1 MVKHTLLESISDRP
15 SINFQIERELKKH
28 DPAMQTRILDALEAV
43 KDAGPD
49 GISVKDWAI
58 RIRMLHPDED
68 HPVADLLRAVVGKFG
83 CCIERL
89 GDKRYGWV
97 ENDNEAGAAVPQGV
111 QDAMGDQV
119 RLTSIALKTIRELG
133 EFTLVELASAIARKT
148 GMPISSAV
156 GFAQHIIKQFI
167 GGTLATIGN
176 DRYKVKSE
184 QKKTSDEHVDDLK
197 DLLRKSGLNPDE
209 ISEAGGIGGGMSG
222 TKFSKAAD
230 YAPAVGAGVRGAVD
244 NVTMG
249 TGKYARAAA
258 DYGIKNLGSL
268 AGISDPTTWDT
279 EIDQEREKDLAA
291 QQDHPVAWDIGDKA
305 ATAAQVASGVGA
317 VKALGTAAI
326 KAGAKAALRA
336 GERRA
341 ALAALPKSGTYGGG
355 NLSATFAAKRAA
367 EDLKY
372 RAMLMS
378 NSELTNA
385 IKTSKSPE
393 LMREL
398 ERRLAIEKLPNL
410 PVVKDF
416 QLGTHMPLKL
426 TPQMRTTQSLKLTPQ
441 MRVAKNTLPPKL
453 ATQPTIPSGSN
464 VIPFRP
470 RPK

>member
-1 MVKHTLLESISDRP
+1 MVRHTLLESISDRP
-15 SINFQIERELKKH
+15 SINFKIERELKKH

-49 GISVKDWAI
+49 GITVKEWAN

-68 HPVADLLRAVVGKFG
+68 HPVADLLRAVVGKFD

-89 GDKRYGWV
+89 GDKRYGWA
-97 ENDNEAGAAVPQGV
+97 ENDNDAGAAVPQGV

-119 RLTSIALKTIRELG
+119 RLTSIALKTVRELG

-176 DRYKVKSE
+176 DRYKVKAE

-197 DLLRKSGLNPDE
+197 DLLRKSGLNPDKL
-209 ISEAGGIGGGMSG
+209 SEAGGYTGMG
-222 TKFSKAAD
+222 KRDIEGEKAVD
-230 YAPAVGAGVRGAVD
+230 AGLRGAVD

-268 AGISDPTTWDT
+268 AGLSDPTTWDT
-279 EIDQEREKDLAA
+279 EIDQEREKDQAA
-291 QQDHPVAWDIGDKA
+291 QRDYPVAWDIGDKA
-305 ATAAQVASGVGA
+305 ATAAQVVSGVGA

-326 KAGAKAALRA
+326 KAGARA
-336 GERRA
+336 VA
-341 ALAALPKSGTYGGG
+341 NS
-355 NLSATFAAKRAA
+355 AAKQAA
-367 EDLKY
+367 AKVAAKKAVDNLRY
-372 RAMLMS
+372 QARGMS
-378 NSELTNA
+378 NAELTNA

-398 ERRLAIEKLPNL
+398 QRRQDLLNL
-410 PVVKDF
+410 PDLSVVNDF
-416 QLGTHMPLKL
+416 KLGA
-426 TPQMRTTQSLKLTPQ
+426 QNSLKLTPQ
-441 MRVAKNTLPPKL
+441 MRVTSPLKLTPQMQVAKNALPSKL
-453 ATQPTIPSGSN
+453 APQPAIPSGSN

>member
-1 MVKHTLLESISDRP
+1 MTRKLRESISDRP

-49 GISVKDWAI
+49 GISVKDWAS

-68 HPVADLLRAVVGKFG
+68 HPVADLLRAVVGKFT

-89 GDKRYGWV
+89 GDKRYGWA
-97 ENDNEAGAAVPQGV
+97 ENDNDAGAAVPQGV

-184 QKKTSDEHVDDLK
+184 QQKKSDEHVDELK
-197 DLLRKSGLNPDE
+197 DLLRKSGLGPDE
-209 ISEAGGIGGGMSG
+209 LSEAGGYTGMG
-222 TKFSKAAD
+222 KRDIEGENAVDAAL
-230 YAPAVGAGVRGAVD
+230 RGAVD
-244 NVTMG
+244 NVTVG

-279 EIDQEREKDLAA
+279 EINQEREKDQAA
-291 QQDHPVAWDIGDKA
+291 QRDYPVAWDIGDKA
-305 ATAAQVASGVGA
+305 ATAAQVATGVGA
-317 VKALGTAAI
+317 VKALGTAAV
-326 KAGAKAALRA
+326 KAGLRA
-336 GERRA
+336 AAKTAAERKA
-341 ALAALPKSGTYGGG
+341 ALAALKPKSGTYSYP
-355 NLSATFAAKRAA
+355 NTAAKKAA
-367 EDLKY
+367 DKLKY
-372 RAMLMS
+372 RAMGMS
-378 NSELTNA
+378 NTELTTA
-385 IKTSKSPE
+385 IKTARSPE

-398 ERRLAIEKLPNL
+398 ERRLAIGKWPDL
-410 PVVKDF
+410 PVVNDF
-416 QLGTHMPLKL
+416 KLGAQNALKLTSQQRVPPTPLKL
-426 TPQMRTTQSLKLTPQ
+426 TPQMQVPKSVST
-441 MRVAKNTLPPKL
+441 PKL
-453 ATQPTIPSGSN
+453 ATQPATPSGSN